1 MQFELFAKDYIKLYF
16 LNEIESKEVD
26 VTIYFEVDGKSK
38 NLLEYRVDGRPI
50 YKINNFNVTEDKQS
64 NVIVFRPRV
73 VGCSGN
79 IVITTGS
86 DKKIEIVK
94 NGTNIIEQ
102 TIIAKTGQTKL
113 DLKAE
118 GTAKYLVNIN
128 DGTGGSTS
136 NSNPAPQQ
144 TSTPRPTPA
153 PQPTPTPQPNNSS
166 FRGGS
171 DFGSSGSFGAG
182 SSAGASAGSN
192 TGSSGI
198 SDFGSSGSF
207 GASYGSDFGSG
218 ASANPGINPGTNPGA
233 SGFGNSGSFGTPGG
247 FAGNPFDPTA
257 ESIREQEKKAD
268 DLDLSNERLNSDI
281 IILRNR
287 LADLEAKNQQL
298 VLEKQTLI
306 ARLDKLQAE
315 YDKDYESREADIE
328 EIKSRYD
335 IDRDLIEQYS
345 NRDIVSIEQL
355 FSQAEYAIQT
365 IEEQI
370 KLLVEAK
377 AKKTEEIEKELQ
389 IGKKEQ

>member
-136 NSNPAPQQ
+136 NSNPAPQ
-144 TSTPRPTPA
+144 
-153 PQPTPTPQPNNSS
+153 PTPTPQPNNSS

-207 GASYGSDFGSG
+207 GAGSSAG
-218 ASANPGINPGTNPGA
+218 AN
-233 SGFGNSGSFGTPGG
+233 
-247 FAGNPFDPTA
+247 TA
-257 ESIREQEKKAD
+257 LL
-268 DLDLSNERLNSDI
+268 LD
-281 IILRNR
+281 
-287 LADLEAKNQQL
+287 
-298 VLEKQTLI
+298 T
-306 ARLDKLQAE
+306 
-315 YDKDYESREADIE
+315 
-328 EIKSRYD
+328 
-335 IDRDLIEQYS
+335 
-345 NRDIVSIEQL
+345 
-355 FSQAEYAIQT
+355 
-365 IEEQI
+365 
-370 KLLVEAK
+370 
-377 AKKTEEIEKELQ
+377 
-389 IGKKEQ
+389 

>member
-207 GASYGSDFGSG
+207 GAGSSAG
-218 ASANPGINPGTNPGA
+218 AN
-233 SGFGNSGSFGTPGG
+233 
-247 FAGNPFDPTA
+247 TA
-257 ESIREQEKKAD
+257 LL
-268 DLDLSNERLNSDI
+268 LD
-281 IILRNR
+281 
-287 LADLEAKNQQL
+287 
-298 VLEKQTLI
+298 T
-306 ARLDKLQAE
+306 
-315 YDKDYESREADIE
+315 
-328 EIKSRYD
+328 
-335 IDRDLIEQYS
+335 
-345 NRDIVSIEQL
+345 
-355 FSQAEYAIQT
+355 
-365 IEEQI
+365 
-370 KLLVEAK
+370 
-377 AKKTEEIEKELQ
+377 
-389 IGKKEQ
+389 